1 MFWWRALSGCLSHHD
16 ATIFKIAFDKVKSG
30 RKTFTASTQSN
41 TVSIL
46 SRFGCREMSTPDNLT
61 RHIVQVSK
69 FQFIMQPALA
79 INAIKL
85 GIPKVHTPFWD
96 SISLGDSGELYQ
108 TYKALRASA
117 SKVLQM
123 LKEPE
128 FCNPSQE
135 RAYLFL
141 RDFMGDMKPAEVQS
155 FLRFVTVSVVYL
167 AKSIQITLH
176 SLRSLDKHL
185 LPPST

>member
-1 MFWWRALSGCLSHHD
+1 
-16 ATIFKIAFDKVKSG
+16 
-30 RKTFTASTQSN
+30 
-41 TVSIL
+41 
-46 SRFGCREMSTPDNLT
+46 MSTPDNLT

-85 GIPKVHTPFWD
+85 GIPKGHTPFWD
-96 SISLGDSGELYQ
+96 SISLGELYQ
-108 TYKALRASA
+108 TYKALHASA

-135 RAYLFL
+135 RAY
-141 RDFMGDMKPAEVQS
+141 
-155 FLRFVTVSVVYL
+155 
-167 AKSIQITLH
+167 
-176 SLRSLDKHL
+176 
-185 LPPST
+185 